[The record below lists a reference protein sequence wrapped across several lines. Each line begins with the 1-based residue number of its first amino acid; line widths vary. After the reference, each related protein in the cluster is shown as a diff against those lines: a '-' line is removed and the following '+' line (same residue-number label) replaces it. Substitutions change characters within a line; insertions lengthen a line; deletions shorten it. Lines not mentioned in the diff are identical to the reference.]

1 MANEVFDDRRV
12 CDNCEKVFLLSDE
25 TTENIEG
32 KCNPEIHEETYEG
45 IYCWKCI
52 NSIEEKIMD
61 EKLTGNQYTY
71 SVSVMVKT
79 KDTDLTIE
87 DAVETLNLSES
98 DYSGLMD
105 KLDNYV
111 INKGWEEDPNTNY
124 G

>member
-1 MANEVFDDRRV
+1 
-12 CDNCEKVFLLSDE
+12 
-25 TTENIEG
+25 
-32 KCNPEIHEETYEG
+32 
-45 IYCWKCI
+45 
-52 NSIEEKIMD
+52 MD

>member
-1 MANEVFDDRRV
+1 
-12 CDNCEKVFLLSDE
+12 
-25 TTENIEG
+25 
-32 KCNPEIHEETYEG
+32 
-45 IYCWKCI
+45 
-52 NSIEEKIMD
+52 MD

-71 SVSVMVKT
+71 NVSVVVKT

>member
-1 MANEVFDDRRV
+1 M
-12 CDNCEKVFLLSDE
+12 
-25 TTENIEG
+25 
-32 KCNPEIHEETYEG
+32 
-45 IYCWKCI
+45 
-52 NSIEEKIMD
+52 MD

-111 INKGWEEDPNTNY
+111 INKGWEENPNTNY

>member
-1 MANEVFDDRRV
+1 
-12 CDNCEKVFLLSDE
+12 
-25 TTENIEG
+25 
-32 KCNPEIHEETYEG
+32 
-45 IYCWKCI
+45 
-52 NSIEEKIMD
+52 MD

-105 KLDNYV
+105 KLD
-111 INKGWEEDPNTNY
+111 G
-124 G
+124 GLF

>member
-1 MANEVFDDRRV
+1 
-12 CDNCEKVFLLSDE
+12 
-25 TTENIEG
+25 
-32 KCNPEIHEETYEG
+32 
-45 IYCWKCI
+45 
-52 NSIEEKIMD
+52 MD

-79 KDTDLTIE
+79 KDTDLTLE

-111 INKGWEEDPNTNY
+111 INKEWEEDPNTNY

>member
-1 MANEVFDDRRV
+1 
-12 CDNCEKVFLLSDE
+12 
-25 TTENIEG
+25 
-32 KCNPEIHEETYEG
+32 
-45 IYCWKCI
+45 
-52 NSIEEKIMD
+52 MD
-61 EKLTGNQYTY
+61 VYVTGNQYTY

>member
-1 MANEVFDDRRV
+1 M
-12 CDNCEKVFLLSDE
+12 
-25 TTENIEG
+25 
-32 KCNPEIHEETYEG
+32 
-45 IYCWKCI
+45 
-52 NSIEEKIMD
+52 MD

-71 SVSVMVKT
+71 SVSVVVKT

>member
-1 MANEVFDDRRV
+1 
-12 CDNCEKVFLLSDE
+12 
-25 TTENIEG
+25 
-32 KCNPEIHEETYEG
+32 
-45 IYCWKCI
+45 
-52 NSIEEKIMD
+52 MD

-124 G
+124 GYRHVVRVQLLL

>member
-1 MANEVFDDRRV
+1 M
-12 CDNCEKVFLLSDE
+12 
-25 TTENIEG
+25 
-32 KCNPEIHEETYEG
+32 
-45 IYCWKCI
+45 
-52 NSIEEKIMD
+52 MD

-71 SVSVMVKT
+71 SVSVAVKT

>member
-1 MANEVFDDRRV
+1 
-12 CDNCEKVFLLSDE
+12 
-25 TTENIEG
+25 
-32 KCNPEIHEETYEG
+32 
-45 IYCWKCI
+45 
-52 NSIEEKIMD
+52 MD

-105 KLDNYV
+105 KLDDYV
-111 INKGWEEDPNTNY
+111 INKVWEEDTNTNY

>member
-1 MANEVFDDRRV
+1 
-12 CDNCEKVFLLSDE
+12 
-25 TTENIEG
+25 
-32 KCNPEIHEETYEG
+32 
-45 IYCWKCI
+45 
-52 NSIEEKIMD
+52 MD

-71 SVSVMVKT
+71 SVSVVVKT

-105 KLDNYV
+105 KLDDYV

>member
-1 MANEVFDDRRV
+1 
-12 CDNCEKVFLLSDE
+12 
-25 TTENIEG
+25 
-32 KCNPEIHEETYEG
+32 
-45 IYCWKCI
+45 
-52 NSIEEKIMD
+52 MD

-71 SVSVMVKT
+71 SVSVVVKT

-111 INKGWEEDPNTNY
+111 INKGGEEDPNTNY

>member
-1 MANEVFDDRRV
+1 
-12 CDNCEKVFLLSDE
+12 
-25 TTENIEG
+25 
-32 KCNPEIHEETYEG
+32 
-45 IYCWKCI
+45 
-52 NSIEEKIMD
+52 MD

-111 INKGWEEDPNTNY
+111 INKGWEADPNTNY

>member
-1 MANEVFDDRRV
+1 
-12 CDNCEKVFLLSDE
+12 
-25 TTENIEG
+25 
-32 KCNPEIHEETYEG
+32 
-45 IYCWKCI
+45 
-52 NSIEEKIMD
+52 MD

-71 SVSVMVKT
+71 SVSVVVKT

-111 INKGWEEDPNTNY
+111 INKGWLISLLTLL
-124 G
+124 

>member
-1 MANEVFDDRRV
+1 
-12 CDNCEKVFLLSDE
+12 
-25 TTENIEG
+25 
-32 KCNPEIHEETYEG
+32 
-45 IYCWKCI
+45 
-52 NSIEEKIMD
+52 MD

-71 SVSVMVKT
+71 SVSVVVKT

-98 DYSGLMD
+98 DYSGLLD

>member
-1 MANEVFDDRRV
+1 
-12 CDNCEKVFLLSDE
+12 
-25 TTENIEG
+25 
-32 KCNPEIHEETYEG
+32 
-45 IYCWKCI
+45 
-52 NSIEEKIMD
+52 MD

-71 SVSVMVKT
+71 SVSVVVKT

-111 INKGWEEDPNTNY
+111 INKGWEEDPNTHY

>member
-1 MANEVFDDRRV
+1 
-12 CDNCEKVFLLSDE
+12 
-25 TTENIEG
+25 
-32 KCNPEIHEETYEG
+32 
-45 IYCWKCI
+45 
-52 NSIEEKIMD
+52 MD

-71 SVSVMVKT
+71 SVSVVVKT

>member
-1 MANEVFDDRRV
+1 
-12 CDNCEKVFLLSDE
+12 
-25 TTENIEG
+25 
-32 KCNPEIHEETYEG
+32 
-45 IYCWKCI
+45 
-52 NSIEEKIMD
+52 MD

-111 INKGWEEDPNTNY
+111 INKGWEENPNTNY

>member
-1 MANEVFDDRRV
+1 
-12 CDNCEKVFLLSDE
+12 
-25 TTENIEG
+25 
-32 KCNPEIHEETYEG
+32 
-45 IYCWKCI
+45 
-52 NSIEEKIMD
+52 MD

-71 SVSVMVKT
+71 NVSVVVKT

-105 KLDNYV
+105 KLDDYV

>member
-1 MANEVFDDRRV
+1 
-12 CDNCEKVFLLSDE
+12 
-25 TTENIEG
+25 
-32 KCNPEIHEETYEG
+32 
-45 IYCWKCI
+45 
-52 NSIEEKIMD
+52 MD

-105 KLDNYV
+105 KLDDYV

>member
-1 MANEVFDDRRV
+1 M
-12 CDNCEKVFLLSDE
+12 
-25 TTENIEG
+25 
-32 KCNPEIHEETYEG
+32 
-45 IYCWKCI
+45 
-52 NSIEEKIMD
+52 MD